1 LRSALADESHM
12 VVRTALDALGHLG
25 LSATPA
31 VPEILALLRT
41 NKNSQWTEKL
51 RREWSGAE
59 VVRMNAVMALLRI
72 GLHEHNVEESLLNA
86 LGDDCGYVN
95 GFAIEALLRFDSPTA
110 LRGTLNHLQTHRWDD
125 TLIRNVRT
133 F

>member
-1 LRSALADESHM
+1 M
-12 VVRTALDALGHLG
+12 
-25 LSATPA
+25 
-31 VPEILALLRT
+31 
-41 NKNSQWTEKL
+41 
-51 RREWSGAE
+51 
-59 VVRMNAVMALLRI
+59 VRMNAVMALLRI

-110 LRGTLNHLQTHRWDD
+110 LRGALNHLQTHRWDH
-125 TLIRNVRT
+125 TLIHTGKN

>member
-1 LRSALADESHM
+1 
-12 VVRTALDALGHLG
+12 
-25 LSATPA
+25 
-31 VPEILALLRT
+31 
-41 NKNSQWTEKL
+41 
-51 RREWSGAE
+51 
-59 VVRMNAVMALLRI
+59 
-72 GLHEHNVEESLLNA
+72 LLNA